1 MEDEIVQYF
10 VVNSELN
17 MSVGKIAAQVAH
29 VATNI
34 TLDIGQSWD
43 FECDDPKYDEHEKYV
58 DSFKEW
64 HENNQP
70 KIILRA
76 KEKDLLKLINLGWYY
91 IRDNGRTEIPENS
104 LTVVGCAPNYKSE
117 LQRIVK
123 RFQLL

>member
-10 VVNSELN
+10 VVNKELN
-17 MSVGKIAAQVAH
+17 MSPGKIAAQVAH

-34 TLDIGQSWD
+34 TYNENDAGLWS
-43 FECDDPKYDEHEKYV
+43 
-58 DSFKEW
+58 EW

-76 KEKDLLKLINLGWYY
+76 KEKDLLKLIEQGWYY

-104 LTVVGCAPNYKSE
+104 LTVVGCVPDYKSE
-117 LQRIVK
+117 LHKHVK
-123 RFQLL
+123 RLQLL